1 MRCGMDRSP
10 SVSNCEDTSSV
21 TQPTGQINGVKA
33 WKRSRENGCVV
44 ADYSEKNAQ
53 NPTQQWSTHFLD
65 AGAGGFEGGGGRMR
79 ARWVAVREEALR
91 RGCYAVSPVFLN
103 LIPVCSR
110 SFLLFSVAQPAGV
123 YVADAF
129 LWSQRKTPKF

>member
-53 NPTQQWSTHFLD
+53 NPTQQWSTQQWSAHLLD
-65 AGAGGFEGGGGRMR
+65 AGAGGFGGGGVVCGRAGWRCVRRLFAVVVMR
-79 ARWVAVREEALR
+79 FR
-91 RGCYAVSPVFLN
+91 PF
-103 LIPVCSR
+103 
-110 SFLLFSVAQPAGV
+110 F
-123 YVADAF
+123 
-129 LWSQRKTPKF
+129 